1 MSKRTY
7 SSPLGPLT
15 LLANNQGLTAL
26 YLPNR
31 APNHTDHL
39 SSPESAAIL
48 ELACQQLDEY
58 FAGTRQVFSVPLAP
72 QGTAFQQRVWQALQ
86 SISFGETAS
95 YQAISHLIGNPK
107 ANQAVGSANGKNPI
121 SIIIPCHRIIGRQGQ
136 LVGYGG
142 GLTAKRA
149 LLTWEATGKWPDAVS
164 SELSG
169 TDPALP

>member
-1 MSKRTY
+1 MSTKIY

-15 LLANNQGLTAL
+15 LLANKQGLTAL

-31 APNHTDHL
+31 APNHIDQIR
-39 SSPESAAIL
+39 SQESAAIL
-48 ELACQQLDEY
+48 EQACQQLDEY
-58 FAGTRQVFSVPLAP
+58 FAGTRQTFSVPLAP

-86 SISFGETAS
+86 SIPFGETAS
-95 YQAISHLIGNPK
+95 YQAISHRIGNPK

-142 GLTAKRA
+142 GLTAKRT
-149 LLTWEATGKWPDAVS
+149 LLMWEATGKWPDYVS
-164 SELSG
+164 TELIG
-169 TDPALP
+169 ADPALP

>member
-1 MSKRTY
+1 MSKKIY

-15 LLANNQGLTAL
+15 LQANSQGLTAL

-31 APNHTDHL
+31 APNHLVQD
-39 SSPESAAIL
+39 SSQDSVAIL
-48 ELACQQLDEY
+48 DLACHQLDEY
-58 FAGTRQVFSVPLAP
+58 FAGTRQTFSVPLAP

-86 SISFGETAS
+86 SIPFGETAS

-121 SIIIPCHRIIGRQGQ
+121 SIIVPCHRIIGRQGQ

-142 GLTAKRA
+142 GLIAKRT
-149 LLTWEATGKWPDAVS
+149 LLIWEATGKWPDYVS
-164 SELSG
+164 NALTS